1 MNLRTAY
8 TLNPN
13 RANKLQLELAIQE
26 MKRQYVISSKALQR
40 RGETSEVM
48 KTVGERI
55 DHNPDLYSKKVSQL
69 TLNEA
74 KEVFTTY
81 RDYHAH
87 RTYDKTSGKFKGY
100 EENVTRTLTGYQD
113 YIKKVGSDVLN
124 YDDYS
129 KLPQDLRTELWNIIK
144 NVRKSPDARD
154 LFLSRKVEANVLYQ
168 SGRNIKE
175 VMNFIKAGITDP
187 VEIVKRLREG
197 VEKEILNAPPD
208 TELEI
213 PFFKR

>member
-26 MKRQYVISSKALQR
+26 MKRQYAISSKALQR

-55 DHNPDLYSKKVSQL
+55 DQHPDLYSKKVSQL

-87 RTYDKTSGKFKGY
+87 RTYDKTSGRFTGY
-100 EENVTRTLTGYQD
+100 QENVTRTLTGYQD

-124 YDDYS
+124 YEEYE
-129 KLPQDLRTELWNIIK
+129 KLSQKNRSDLWNIIDK
-144 NVRKSPDARD
+144 VRKSPEGRQY
-154 LFLSRKVEANVLYQ
+154 FLDRKISPDTLYQ
-168 SGRNIKE
+168 SGRNIKQI
-175 VMNFIKAGITDP
+175 MDYIKGGVTDP
-187 VEIVKRLREG
+187 VELLNKLQED
-197 VEKEILNAPPD
+197 ILNSQPD
-208 TELEI
+208 ELEI
-213 PFFKR
+213 PF